1 MQKRALLAISAAS
14 SQLHRTGTK
23 IARGKFEKFLLDDL
37 DDLEQ
42 ISTNTVYSSVH
53 CRPLRRSAVQ
63 RVVPA

>member
-1 MQKRALLAISAAS
+1 MMQKRALLAISAAS

-42 ISTNTVYSSVH
+42 I
-53 CRPLRRSAVQ
+53 CRASMIDSRRLAYKL
-63 RVVPA
+63 